1 MAIIDCLIAPFP
13 KGHSVIGYAVTK
25 RVRRGKRAASAPK
38 FSGKLEGKGA
48 LSASAAGAQG
58 SAAGSVRGPGPG
70 AHARVRY
77 HTDQETLRGPRQR
90 EGAPGVQ
97 GMENQIPPKAEV
109 AEVAELELEAAIGFN
124 GEASNV
130 SGRGVASSGDE

>member
-1 MAIIDCLIAPFP
+1 M
-13 KGHSVIGYAVTK
+13 IGYAVTK
-25 RVRRGKRAASAPK
+25 RVRKGKRAASTPK

-48 LSASAAGAQG
+48 FSASAAGAQG

-77 HTDQETLRGPRQR
+77 HTDQETLRGRRQR

-97 GMENQIPPKAEV
+97 GMENQIPPKAEVAEV

-130 SGRGVASSGDE
+130 SGRGVASPGDE